1 MNTKVETAIVTNVV
15 HSDIIN
21 ISFVEFNATSVLPG
35 AARVFLGAAQLPSDC
50 AAIAQSILSVTSI
63 STPLRP
69 HTIPISTSQALLF
82 QKHVDGF
89 YADVFTTTLP
99 EP

>member
-50 AAIAQSILSVTSI
+50 AAIAQSSI